1 MNAYRGISVAS
12 TGGTVA
18 NLGRS
23 PTAGRSPTNG
33 RQLRSRSKKRS
44 AMMKEVRVPL
54 IESLIRSGVGCLIC
68 PLLQDESI
76 STNCAGIQG
85 LHERRK
91 RSSGGSLINPLN
103 LIPACN
109 WSNGFIEDNPKLI
122 RDLFGQVLVVREGD
136 EDWEQLGSRNDR
148 YIN

>member
-1 MNAYRGISVAS
+1 MNAYRRISVAS

-18 NLGRS
+18 ILRRS

-91 RSSGGSLINPLN
+91 RSAGGSLINPLN